1 MEIFRKRIVAYIMD
15 YFVISSIM
23 WVLSQIVAF
32 IVFSYSTF
40 LVYNYLIFVLPVL
53 TLIYF
58 VILEK
63 IKGETVGKNLMGLK
77 VVNEYNGNISYKS
90 SIIRNISK
98 IYFLPILIDLVIGRF
113 SKGDNERILGK
124 ASKTVVIE
132 E

>member
-1 MEIFRKRIVAYIMD
+1 MD

-98 IYFLPILIDLVIGRF
+98 IYFLPILIDLLIGRF

-124 ASKTVVIE
+124 ASKTAVIE